1 MVTKLYE
8 ESLKELEFDETY
20 IQLQSLKQNLQ
31 KKINQ
36 SFPMVQFA
44 TLALNHFICYSDT
57 PSIDALAKS
66 FYCTQEEFII
76 LRSLSNEEKVLVNAE
91 R

>member
-1 MVTKLYE
+1 
-8 ESLKELEFDETY
+8 
-20 IQLQSLKQNLQ
+20 
-31 KKINQ
+31 
-36 SFPMVQFA
+36 MVQFA
-44 TLALNHFICYSDT
+44 ALALNHFICYSDT